1 MEGDGLHNQQ
11 LPSSQPTYEQQMQ
24 SQHLYEQQQ
33 DPLRNLS
40 VDDLVATIRSLKANL
55 DELAN
60 KQERQPYEQLQSQMN
75 ELRGM
80 LSNNARPEASERSG
94 QNLSSGPTPLSDH
107 RNYTVQR
114 AEKPR
119 LPDVEIFNKGSHEQ
133 YLQWKMKVQ
142 AKLYGD
148 QLAYPTEKDQVNY
161 VITRTTGQAFN
172 ALSPMIMSLMNGTT
186 VPTLEKAWAH
196 LDGFFKDPTAQEK
209 ALEYLRTT
217 KQGKNDFN
225 LHVQRFNLKL
235 QEAALD
241 GASHAQKIDYLKNS
255 LNSKLLRAQAGYQP
269 PGLETYEQ
277 FVQRARITWENL
289 KAVDRITSNSYS
301 TRAYNNSSPQE
312 TSRRNSNEMDWQP
325 TVGAHQPRTRK
336 REYWGTEEEIQERR
350 TTGACLKCGNQG
362 HMVRDCKKKA
372 PSSPPPR
379 TSKQK
384 PTSRIPKVATVQPAE
399 DTSSSED
406 EGKD

>member
-1 MEGDGLHNQQ
+1 MEGEGFQQ

-24 SQHLYEQQQ
+24 SQHLYETQQ
-33 DPLRNLS
+33 DPLRSMS
-40 VDDLVATIRSLKANL
+40 VDDLIATIRSLKSSL
-55 DELAN
+55 DEVTN
-60 KQERQPYEQLQSQMN
+60 KQERQPYELLQSQMN

-80 LSNNARPEASERSG
+80 LNNNLRTDATSMG
-94 QNLSSGPTPLSDH
+94 QSSTPRPTPPEPY

-119 LPDVEIFNKGSHEQ
+119 LPNVEVFDKGPHEE

-148 QLAYPTEKDQVNY
+148 RAAYPTETDQVNY

-172 ALSPMIMSLMNGTT
+172 VLTPMVSGLMDGTT
-186 VPTLEKAWAH
+186 QPLLVTTWAH
-196 LDGFFKDPTAQEK
+196 LDGFFKDPTAREK

-225 LHVQRFNLKL
+225 KHVQNFNLKL

-241 GASHAQKIDYLKNS
+241 GTSHAQKIDYLKNS

-269 PGLETYEQ
+269 LGLETYEQ

-289 KAVDRITSNSYS
+289 KAVDRITSSNNYY
-301 TRAYNNSSPQE
+301 TRTYDNPGSQD
-312 TSRRNSNEMDWQP
+312 TQRRNSNEMDWQP
-325 TVGAHQPRTRK
+325 TVGAHQPRTKK
-336 REYWGTEEEIQERR
+336 REYWGTDEEIRERR
-350 TTGACLKCGNQG
+350 TSGACLKCGNKG

-372 PSSPPPR
+372 PSKSPSR
-379 TSKQK
+379 TGKQR
-384 PTSRIPKVATVQPAE
+384 PTLRTPKVAAIQSAE
-399 DTSSSED
+399 DASSSEE
-406 EGKD
+406 EGKEEP